1 MPLENNPKKIPQL
14 TAIPTPT
21 AWQELDIE
29 TVVAKESTYANYKM
43 TLSQVF
49 TLATVSG
56 SIKTAL
62 DALSALIAT
71 NTSNISTLSTT
82 KLNVVGGTRTGLTA
96 NRAIITDAT
105 GVETYITGSTTQVIW
120 FDGAWKPIAVTPSV
134 DINWSTEKTSL
145 GSSDMV
151 LIYDAAWLSNKKH
164 LAQASTTNE
173 WMVEMATDAEALAWT
188 DQTRY
193 VNPMQLAKYNR
204 FINTTW
210 ADYELQAGTPTRS
223 EYGWQL
229 DANWEAIT
237 TGFITTWPFTNLWPI
252 DITFYCNTTFTSSF
266 DIYFTGEV
274 ASWSGTASTSIST
287 WAFTFPSATYTAGR
301 FYKLTVT
308 DGTVSNTIADW
319 YIVKINIV
327 RAWGTWTPNMNIY
340 TVRYT
345 LK

>member
-1 MPLENNPKKIPQL
+1 MSKQIPEL
-14 TAIPTPT
+14 TIITTPT
-21 AWQELDIE
+21 AGQESIIE
-29 TVVAKESTYANYKM
+29 TVVARHDTYATSRM
-43 TLSQVF
+43 TLAQIF
-49 TLATVSG
+49 TLGSISG
-56 SIKTAL
+56 SIKVAL
-62 DALSALIAT
+62 DALSGLISG
-71 NTSNISTLSTT
+71 NTTSINTLSST
-82 KLNVVGGTRTGLTA
+82 KLNIAWGTRTGLTA
-96 NRAIITDAT
+96 NRAIITDGT
-105 GVETYITGSTTQVIW
+105 GVETYLTGTTTQVIG

-134 DINWSTEKTSL
+134 DINWSIEKTSL

-151 LIYDAAWLSNKKH
+151 LVYDAAWLSNKKH
-164 LAQASTTNE
+164 LAKASTTNE

-229 DANWEAIT
+229 DTNWEAIT

-266 DIYFTGEV
+266 DLYFTWEV
-274 ASWSGTASTSIST
+274 ASWSGTASTYIST

-327 RAWGTWTPNMNIY
+327 RTWGTWTPNMNIY